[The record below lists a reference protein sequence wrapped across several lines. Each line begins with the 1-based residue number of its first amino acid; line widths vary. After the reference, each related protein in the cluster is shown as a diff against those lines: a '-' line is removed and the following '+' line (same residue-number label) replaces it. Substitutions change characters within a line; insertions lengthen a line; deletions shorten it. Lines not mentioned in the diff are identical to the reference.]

1 MKFKNHILTAAITLS
16 AATIIASILVSGT
29 SGAPASQ
36 SSLPAGESTDYAH
49 ATVINP
55 DVPETVSLCGKEI
68 SLDRTDMYE
77 RFDRELSSVI
87 YTHGNTLL
95 TIKRANKYFP
105 VMAPILKE
113 HGVPEDVLY
122 LACVESYLSP
132 RAYSPAKAAGIW
144 QFIPSTAK
152 EYGLEVSDEVDERYN
167 LEKVTRAACRYL
179 KNAHRKYGNW
189 ESVMASYNCGT
200 GRISREL
207 EKQSRDSSFD
217 LYLNEETS
225 RYVFRIMAMKQVME
239 NPSAYGFN
247 LRADQ
252 LYMPVDCE
260 AVEVSGPVSDW
271 AEWAAEHGISYAQL
285 REENPWIRAKSLTN
299 TAGRTYKVLVPKA
312 ESLSRKRQQQR
323 VYNQAWIQQ

>member
-1 MKFKNHILTAAITLS
+1 MKFKKHILPAAISLS
-16 AATIIASILVSGT
+16 AATVITAILISGT
-29 SGAPASQ
+29 SGASASEP
-36 SSLPAGESTDYAH
+36 SSPMAAGASEYSH

-55 DVPETVSLCGKEI
+55 EVPETVNFCGKDV

-77 RFDRELSSVI
+77 RFDRELSSII

-113 HGVPEDVLY
+113 HGVPQDVLY

-132 RAYSPAKAAGIW
+132 RAYSPAKAAGMW

-152 EYGLEVSDEVDERYN
+152 EYGLEVNDEVDERYN
-167 LEKVTRAACRYL
+167 LQKVTHAACRYL
-179 KNAHRKYGNW
+179 KNAYRKYGNW
-189 ESVMASYNCGT
+189 ESVMASYNGGT

-207 EKQSRDSSFD
+207 EKQSQSSSFD

-225 RYVFRIMAMKQVME
+225 RYVFRIMAMKHVME

-247 LRADQ
+247 LRASQ
-252 LYMPVDCE
+252 LYMPVECE
-260 AVEVSGPVSDW
+260 EVEVAGPVGDW
-271 AEWAAEHGISYAQL
+271 AAWAEKHDVSYAQL
-285 REENPWIRAKSLTN
+285 REENPWIRAKSLAN
-299 TAGRTYKVLVPKA
+299 KAGKTYKVLVPKV
-312 ESLSRKRQQQR
+312 ESLSRKRQQQA
-323 VYNQAWIQQ
+323 VFNPNWVK